1 MSATPTDEPL
11 IHAAIGWEVRNWSRA
26 LPFWQ
31 RHLDRGQPR
40 RALALGERGGGLSLW
55 LASQGI
61 EVTCTDLDASL
72 DPARDLHER
81 FGVGALVTYEN
92 QDATAISH
100 PDGTFDVV
108 VFKSVIGALQTKE
121 RQLQAISE
129 MHRVLAPGGL
139 LFFAENLVGSQLH
152 VRLRRRFVRWERS
165 WRYIDL
171 AGDMDLFDAF
181 DEVEFE
187 TWGFFGALGR
197 SERQRDLLGR
207 IDAVVVPH
215 VAAASRYIVF
225 GACHK
230 GDRTTET
237 GLSRPPGGAEPV
249 NS

>member
-1 MSATPTDEPL
+1 MSATPTDDAL
-11 IHAAIGWEVRNWSRA
+11 IRAAIGWEVRNWSRA

-31 RHLDRGQPR
+31 RHLDRGHPR

-61 EVTCTDLDASL
+61 EVTCTDLEASL

-81 FGVGALVTYEN
+81 FGVRALVTYEN

-129 MHRVLAPGGL
+129 MHRVLTPGGL
-139 LFFAENLVGSQLH
+139 LLFAENLVGSQMH
-152 VRLRRRFVRWERS
+152 VRLRKRFVRWERS
-165 WRYIDL
+165 WRYIDI
-171 AGDMDLFDAF
+171 AGDLDLFDAF

-187 TWGFFGALGR
+187 TWGVFGALGR

-207 IDAVVVPH
+207 IDAVVAPH

-225 GACHK
+225 GACRK
-230 GDRTTET
+230 GCATAESGR
-237 GLSRPPGGAEPV
+237 SGARRSAEMV